1 MGQFQRHCMAL
12 PVNDPNQEFGP
23 SVGLS
28 RGIAFDIQQVGSQLK
43 NLAEIGFAETL
54 EIERLVD
61 RV

>member
-1 MGQFQRHCMAL
+1 MAL